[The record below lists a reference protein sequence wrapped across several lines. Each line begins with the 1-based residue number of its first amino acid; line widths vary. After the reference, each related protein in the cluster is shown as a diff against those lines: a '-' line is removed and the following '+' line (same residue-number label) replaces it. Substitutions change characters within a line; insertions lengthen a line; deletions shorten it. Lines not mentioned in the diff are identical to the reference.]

1 MEVTMISMMDMT
13 TGLWEKECTAQD
25 VRFASG
31 DFTPLPDAPEANP
44 PLQGGLG
51 EYVTARLPYA
61 GMPVAMALQDMD
73 DYLSRMDGSVA

>member
-1 MEVTMISMMDMT
+1 MISMMDMT
-13 TGLWEKECTAQD
+13 TGLWEKESTD
-25 VRFASG
+25 HVVRFASG

-61 GMPVAMALQDMD
+61 GMPVAMALQDMG
-73 DYLSRMDGSVA
+73 DYLSRMDGSVV